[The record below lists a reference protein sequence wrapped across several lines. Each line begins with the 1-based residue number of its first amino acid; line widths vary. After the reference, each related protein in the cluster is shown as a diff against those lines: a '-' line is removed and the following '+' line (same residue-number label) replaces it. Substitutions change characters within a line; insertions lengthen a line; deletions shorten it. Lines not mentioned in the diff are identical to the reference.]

1 MKIRVPFFPT
11 CEVKP
16 RAVLCDLWKGH
27 AVQDLGGRGAA
38 GDPAFACESHG
49 VGVREIAFFLIKDIF

>member
-1 MKIRVPFFPT
+1 M
-11 CEVKP
+11 
-16 RAVLCDLWKGH
+16 LCDLWKGH